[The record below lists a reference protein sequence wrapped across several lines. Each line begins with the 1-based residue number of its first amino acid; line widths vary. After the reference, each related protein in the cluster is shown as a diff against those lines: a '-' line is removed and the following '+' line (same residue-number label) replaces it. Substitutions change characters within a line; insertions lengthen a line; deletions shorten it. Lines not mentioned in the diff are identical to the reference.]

1 MVNRTYGRN
10 DEWRAHPVNR
20 EVTLKAGE
28 FGTLEMTFFL
38 HELIPRTD
46 SNLGLHGTFRVDIYP
61 ALRPFPEPPAIGFEK
76 CYFF

>member
-28 FGTLEMTFFL
+28 FGTLEMTFFFARINSKNRL
-38 HELIPRTD
+38 K
-46 SNLGLHGTFRVDIYP
+46 FRFTWYI
-61 ALRPFPEPPAIGFEK
+61 
-76 CYFF
+76 

>member
-46 SNLGLHGTFRVDIYP
+46 
-61 ALRPFPEPPAIGFEK
+61 
-76 CYFF
+76 